1 MSEPGVAT
9 APGRRRLDAELVE
22 RGLAATRAKAQG
34 LILAGR
40 VLLSGVVC
48 TKCGSPVKPGAEV
61 SLLPMP
67 RPFVSRGGEK
77 LDGALDDFGVDVSG
91 RVALD
96 VGASTGGF
104 TDCLLRRGALRVYAV
119 DVGERLLDD
128 RLRNDPRVI
137 SKEGV
142 NFRHAVA
149 DLLPEEA
156 SVAVVDVSFISLRH
170 ILPVLSH
177 FLAPGAQVI
186 PLVKPQFEVG
196 KGKVG
201 KGGVV
206 RDDGMR
212 MNAVREVASFA
223 AGLGYDVGGEAE
235 SRVRG
240 PKGNREVFLLL
251 SWKGH
256 EEKVP

>member
-1 MSEPGVAT
+1 MPA
-9 APGRRRLDAELVE
+9 RRRLDAELVE
-22 RGLAATRAKAQG
+22 RGLVETRAKAQG

-40 VLLSGVVC
+40 VLLSGTVC
-48 TKCGSPVKPGAEV
+48 TKCGSPVKPGAEI
-61 SLLPMP
+61 SLTQAA
-67 RPFVSRGGEK
+67 RAFVSRGGEK
-77 LDGALDDFGVDVSG
+77 LDGALDDFGIDVAG

-128 RLRNDPRVI
+128 RLRNDPRVVA
-137 SKEGV
+137 KEGV
-142 NFRHAVA
+142 NFRHADA
-149 DLLPEEA
+149 DLLPEEV

-170 ILPVLSH
+170 ILPVLAR
-177 FLAPGAQVI
+177 FLAPGAQVL

-206 RDDGMR
+206 RDDSLR
-212 MNAVREVASFA
+212 KEAVKDVASFA
-223 AGLGYDVGGEAE
+223 AGLGYDVIGETE

-240 PKGNREVFLLL
+240 PKGNREVFLRL
-251 SWKGH
+251 SWGRRQ
-256 EEKVP
+256 EKVP